1 MGMLD
6 LLRRRKAD
14 APAKPGQARPP
25 SNGTQ
30 FEASQ
35 VAPGSPHQ
43 VRKDLLKLA
52 LRETLSRNGIPQAWL
67 AADMLR
73 TTTNAK
79 REHGLHVRFVLRA
92 WEPRLVLHGPALEQ
106 EFMQRLLQLDP
117 QADGWLMG
125 FSWQFALEDMSVC
138 PPLPHPAAWTVPPQI
153 TQPAPRATVGRV
165 TKPAD
170 IIEGPVVIPRGPEE
184 LRADLEQLLAV
195 RDADLKRHAPT
206 ADNFAPTRPA
216 TL

>member
-14 APAKPGQARPP
+14 ATAKPGNARAT
-25 SNGTQ
+25 SAGTE

-35 VAPGSPHQ
+35 MAPGSSHH
-43 VRKDLLKLA
+43 VRKDLLKIA

-73 TTTNAK
+73 TSSTR
-79 REHGLHVRFVLRA
+79 REQGLHVRFIMRS

-106 EFMQRLLQLDP
+106 DFMQRLLQLDP
-117 QADGWLMG
+117 QADDWLMG
-125 FSWQFALEDMSVC
+125 FSWQFALEDASIC
-138 PPLPHPAAWTVPPQI
+138 PPLPHPAAWSVPA
-153 TQPAPRATVGRV
+153 QPAQPPEPALGRV

-170 IIEGPVVIPRGPEE
+170 IIEGPVVIPRSSEE
-184 LRADLEQLLAV
+184 LRADLEQLLAA
-195 RDADLKRHAPT
+195 RDDDLKRHAPGGDT
-206 ADNFAPTRPA
+206 FAPTRPSA
-216 TL
+216 L